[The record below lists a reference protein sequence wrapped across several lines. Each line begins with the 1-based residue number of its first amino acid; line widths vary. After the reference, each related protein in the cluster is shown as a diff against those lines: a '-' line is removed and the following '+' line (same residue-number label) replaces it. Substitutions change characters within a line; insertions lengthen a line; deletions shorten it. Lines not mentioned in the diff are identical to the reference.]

1 MLECQHIP
9 HLLEFTITTQYL
21 GKEAKGKNFLVII
34 SVSSG
39 HLLCAPRGSLTH

>member
-1 MLECQHIP
+1 MLERQHIP

-34 SVSSG
+34 SLS
-39 HLLCAPRGSLTH
+39 LLDICFVPHEVA